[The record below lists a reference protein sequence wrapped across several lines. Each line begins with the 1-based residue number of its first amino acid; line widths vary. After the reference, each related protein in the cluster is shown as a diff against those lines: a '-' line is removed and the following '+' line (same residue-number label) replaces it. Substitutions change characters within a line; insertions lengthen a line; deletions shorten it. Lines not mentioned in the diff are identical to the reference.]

1 MICIPHFHQI
11 KLQKFMRNRYPGVC
25 YICQALVRK
34 GEGHFERSKGS
45 WRLQCAIHPLAKHEN
60 TVSARTVAEA
70 QELHE
75 SGFEPVA
82 FVRLKTKLIHIVYER
97 IRYPQAIY

>member
-1 MICIPHFHQI
+1 
-11 KLQKFMRNRYPGVC
+11 MRNRYPGVC

-97 IRYPQAIY
+97 IRSTGDILTASAS